1 MGGWAIPIA
10 ILLALP
16 VLAFQAVRDKLR
28 KLFGRKVK

>member
-16 VLAFQAVRDKLR
+16 VLAFQAVRDKIRGLFNR
-28 KLFGRKVK
+28 KAK